1 MLLGTGDG
9 CSAAAGIALSAG
21 PVATASPP
29 SLVFTGCGEG
39 VSKTTTTLG
48 DEAVGKGGAGETAC
62 WGTLLNLDQKLF
74 NCSGVPTSLA
84 VVLAPISP
92 VVCAGSSAGV
102 GRAGMGAAGVVGGVG
117 GAGSVGI
124 GVCVVAGEGAGW
136 AYGIVSVGMESGPA
150 AHSAGRGAGLGL
162 SIPSERSSVDC
173 LFMHAI
179 HAGVFSRG
187 AMFSSSSPKLSASV
201 ACGS

>member
-62 WGTLLNLDQKLF
+62 WGTLLNLDQKFF

-117 GAGSVGI
+117 GA
-124 GVCVVAGEGAGW
+124 A
-136 AYGIVSVGMESGPA
+136 
-150 AHSAGRGAGLGL
+150 
-162 SIPSERSSVDC
+162 
-173 LFMHAI
+173 
-179 HAGVFSRG
+179 FSN
-187 AMFSSSSPKLSASV
+187 S
-201 ACGS
+201 